1 MLRNAR
7 SPRGLGPR
15 AASDLK
21 TTWIATGGLALGA
34 LLVHGVDKAAFLE
47 LLDEGQIDKLL

>member
-47 LLDEGQIDKLL
+47 LLDEGQIDILL